1 MIYKLFLF
9 GEKELFAYTE
19 IFYDMH
25 LKEGDMFYF
34 EEKRYKI
41 LRIIRTYKRVE
52 WTADGNTKRRSE
64 TFTNRQFAELEAH
77 ELIITEVPA
86 T

>member
-19 IFYDMH
+19 IFNDMH

-41 LRIIRTYKRVE
+41 LRIIRTYKRAE
-52 WTADGNTKRRSE
+52 WNEKGELKRTIDNATRQ
-64 TFTNRQFAELEAH
+64 QFAELEAP
-77 ELIITEVPA
+77 ELIITEIPKI
-86 T
+86 